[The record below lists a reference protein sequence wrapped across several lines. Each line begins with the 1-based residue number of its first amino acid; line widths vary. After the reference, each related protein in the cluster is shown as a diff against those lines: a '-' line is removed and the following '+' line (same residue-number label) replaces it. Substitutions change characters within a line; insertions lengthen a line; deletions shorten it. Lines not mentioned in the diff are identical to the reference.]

1 MYQLLWAYSFDFRL
15 FFSLD
20 IIDLSFSNN
29 WLKYLDELFFKFWM
43 LCLRLWW
50 IWVSRV
56 ECYHNMFL
64 NKFWAETV
72 AIIFLFISFLLIFRL
87 WDIYWYFD
95 WKILF
100 FRFIRSRFT
109 VLCFIL
115 RSFLW
120 WNFVNYW
127 QIFDSWNSW
136 KYLTN
141 KKILPNYGS
150 LNEVIRRLQFLIFWS
165 YLLNADHS
173 SVTNEPISLFEIL
186 YVLDVVLKKLFSC
199 WV

>member
-1 MYQLLWAYSFDFRL
+1 
-15 FFSLD
+15 
-20 IIDLSFSNN
+20 
-29 WLKYLDELFFKFWM
+29 M

-141 KKILPNYGS
+141 KKILPNNGS